1 MLYEEF
7 RNKRQ
12 DEFNNFKGIGFAYS
26 NKQFND
32 LLKKLNT
39 TSDNLY
45 SIGHGGYI
53 LKNRYN
59 DFMDMLIRNDNELD
73 ELMKDY
79 DFCLSALKFELFN
92 HEYGITYDNTPALE
106 ALNLTSED
114 LINNETVSRA
124 YKEARD
130 YVIEYTYL

>member
-12 DEFNNFKGIGFAYS
+12 DEFDNFKGIGFAYS
-26 NKQFND
+26 NKQFNK
-32 LLKKLNT
+32 LLEKLNT

-114 LINNETVSRA
+114 LINNETVARA

>member
-12 DEFNNFKGIGFAYS
+12 DEFNNFKGVGFAYS

>member
-12 DEFNNFKGIGFAYS
+12 DEFDNFKGIGFAYS

>member
-12 DEFNNFKGIGFAYS
+12 DEFDNFKGIGFAYS
-26 NKQFND
+26 NKQFNK
-32 LLKKLNT
+32 LLEKLNT

-59 DFMDMLIRNDNELD
+59 DFMDMLIKNDNELD

>member
-7 RNKRQ
+7 VNKRQ

-32 LLKKLNT
+32 LLDKLNT
-39 TSDNLY
+39 TPDNLC

-53 LKNRYN
+53 LKNRYK
-59 DFMDMLIRNDNELD
+59 DFIDMLIKNDNELD

-79 DFCLSALKFELFN
+79 DFCLSALKFELLN
-92 HEYGITYDNTPALE
+92 HEYGITYDNTSALE

-124 YKEARD
+124 YKEARA
-130 YVIEYTYL
+130 YAIENTYF

>member
-12 DEFNNFKGIGFAYS
+12 DEFNNFKGVGFAYS

-59 DFMDMLIRNDNELD
+59 DFMDMLIKNDNELD

>member
-12 DEFNNFKGIGFAYS
+12 DEFNNFKGVGFAYS

-59 DFMDMLIRNDNELD
+59 DFMDMLIKNDNELD

-79 DFCLSALKFELFN
+79 DFCLSALKFELLN

>member
-7 RNKRQ
+7 RYQRQ
-12 DEFNNFKGIGFAYS
+12 DEFDNFKGIGFAYS
-26 NKQFND
+26 NKQFNK
-32 LLKKLNT
+32 LLEKLNT

>member
-12 DEFNNFKGIGFAYS
+12 DEFDNFKGIGFAYS
-26 NKQFND
+26 NKQFNK
-32 LLKKLNT
+32 LLEKLNT

>member
-7 RNKRQ
+7 VNKRQ
-12 DEFNNFKGIGFAYS
+12 DEFDNFKGIGFAYS
-26 NKQFND
+26 NKQFNK
-32 LLKKLNT
+32 LLEKLNT

-114 LINNETVSRA
+114 IINNETVSRA

>member
-7 RNKRQ
+7 VNKRQ
-12 DEFNNFKGIGFAYS
+12 DEFNNFKGVGFAYS
-26 NKQFND
+26 NKQFNK
-32 LLKKLNT
+32 LLEKLNT

-114 LINNETVSRA
+114 IINNETVSRA

>member
-12 DEFNNFKGIGFAYS
+12 NEFNNFKGVGFAYS

-32 LLKKLNT
+32 LLKKLDT
-39 TSDNLY
+39 TPDNLY